1 MEGPGR
7 RSAASLTV
15 ATINPWTR
23 LGPPESL
30 TPDGADL
37 WREIVASKPAEWFQ
51 VDTAPLLEAFCTLT
65 VEYRRAAKAL
75 ALAGPQDLGSYRV
88 LVEVVT
94 KLAKDMASLA
104 TKMRL
109 TPQSRYTPQSAA
121 TANKKAA
128 TAAKPWTP

>member
-15 ATINPWTR
+15 ATITPWTR
-23 LGPPESL
+23 LAPPDSITE
-30 TPDGADL
+30 DAAAL

-65 VEYRRAAKAL
+65 VEYRRAARAL
-75 ALAGPQDLGSYRV
+75 AATSTEDTHTYRLMV
-88 LVEVVT
+88 DVTT
-94 KLAKDMASLA
+94 KLAKDAASLA

-121 TANKKAA
+121 TAHKKAA
-128 TAAKPWTP
+128 TAAKPWSA